1 MTPANLLIV
10 DDIAEN
16 LRLLSGILKD
26 AGHHIRPVTNGT
38 LALQAARHQ
47 PPDLVL
53 LDIKMPGMDGFEVCR
68 QLKAEE
74 GLRDIPVIFISAL
87 QDTEDKLRA
96 FQAGGVDYVTKP
108 FQIEEVQARVHT
120 HLQLR
125 RQRLQ
130 LQESYQR
137 LQLLE
142 RLRDSLT
149 HMVVHDMRSPLMSI
163 GGYLEMLQLFESGGL
178 TPPGLEY
185 VAKSR
190 ANVARLIRMADEMLI
205 VSKLEAGA
213 MSLSRSTFDFAALLR
228 ETAASVEGVAEPRR
242 IRVDL
247 SVPGGKVSGDRELVG
262 RVLQNLLNNALKFS
276 PAGSPVQVNLQ
287 SLQRALLVQVTDQ
300 GPGIPVGS
308 EAAIFQKFGQLD
320 RTSKR
325 SGTGLGLA
333 FCKLVVE
340 AHGGQIGVESPPP
353 PAAGSRFWFSLPF

>member
-1 MTPANLLIV
+1 MNPANLLVV
-10 DDIAEN
+10 DDVAEN

-26 AGHHIRPVTNGT
+26 SGHHIRPVTNGA

-74 GLRDIPVIFISAL
+74 NLRDIPVIFISAL

-108 FQIEEVQARVHT
+108 FQIEEVQARVQT

-125 RQRLQ
+125 RQRIQ
-130 LQESYQR
+130 LQENFQQ
-137 LQLLE
+137 LQSLE
-142 RLRDSLT
+142 RMRDSLT
-149 HMVVHDMRSPLMSI
+149 HMIVHDMRTPLMSI
-163 GGYLEMLQLFESGGL
+163 GGYLELLQTFEVGGL
-178 TPPGLEY
+178 SSVGLEY

-190 ANVARLIRMADEMLI
+190 VNVTRLVQMANEMLT
-205 VSKLEAGA
+205 VSRLEAGA
-213 MSLSRSTFDFAALLR
+213 LPLNRTPLDLAALLR
-228 ETAASVEGVAEPRR
+228 ESAAAVNLIGNPER
-242 IRVDL
+242 IRLDL
-247 SVPGGKVSGDRELVG
+247 SVPTPAVLADRELLS

-276 PAGSPVQVNLQ
+276 PAGSPVNVMLRPI
-287 SLQRALLVQVTDQ
+287 QRALLVQVADR
-300 GPGIPVGS
+300 GPGIPPGC
-308 EAAIFQKFGQLD
+308 EKTIFQKFGQLD
-320 RTSKR
+320 RASQR

-340 AHGGQIGVESPPP
+340 AHGGQIGVAPV
-353 PAAGSRFWFSLPF
+353 AAPDSGSCFWFSLPL